1 MLDIRELDIREESGR
16 DPNERPDSQNHP
28 EDALDGVAINLTSA
42 NAHPRKKQPESSRK
56 CWVPTIPS
64 LPDNSTGNNANVTR

>member
-28 EDALDGVAINLTSA
+28 EDTLDGVAINLTSA
-42 NAHPRKKQPESSRK
+42 NAHPRKKQTESSRK
-56 CWVPTIPS
+56 YWPRTIPS
-64 LPDNSTGNNANVTR
+64 LPDNSIGNNANVTR